1 MPRLVGPAC
10 SLPGVSST
18 MLALTPLA
26 ACGMS
31 VGDEQ
36 STWGG
41 QGPAPL
47 VATPTGASS
56 GEGKAP

>member
-1 MPRLVGPAC
+1 MPWLVAAC
-10 SLPGVSST
+10 LAIT
-18 MLALTPLA
+18 LALTPLA

-47 VATPTGASS
+47 VATPTAESS
-56 GEGKAP
+56 GDGKAP

>member
-1 MPRLVGPAC
+1 
-10 SLPGVSST
+10 
-18 MLALTPLA
+18 MLALTPLT

-41 QGPAPL
+41 QGSAPL
-47 VATPTGASS
+47 VATPTADSAG
-56 GEGKAP
+56 GVKVP

>member
-1 MPRLVGPAC
+1 
-10 SLPGVSST
+10 
-18 MLALTPLA
+18 MLALTPLT

-41 QGPAPL
+41 QGAAAPL
-47 VATPTGASS
+47 AVTPTADSGGGA
-56 GEGKAP
+56 KVP

>member
-1 MPRLVGPAC
+1 MPWLVVAC
-10 SLPGVSST
+10 LAV

-26 ACGMS
+26 GCGMS

-41 QGPAPL
+41 QGAAPL
-47 VATPTGASS
+47 VAPPPAGGGAKS
-56 GEGKAP
+56 P

>member
-1 MPRLVGPAC
+1 MPRLVAAC
-10 SLPGVSST
+10 LAVT
-18 MLALTPLA
+18 LALTPLT

-47 VATPTGASS
+47 VATPTAESS
-56 GEGKAP
+56 GGRKAP